1 MSFCIKE
8 GSPKKK
14 KNVNLFSY
22 QSNMPTNTIILNMSS
37 NGSGKL
43 KAKNKKTAKFN
54 FFARKNLLITIG
66 TNKPY
71 TAINLQILPIQK
83 THKHNPKKKQN

>member
-1 MSFCIKE
+1 MSFCFKE

-14 KNVNLFSY
+14 KKCKFIFLSI
-22 QSNMPTNTIILNMSS
+22 QHADNTIILNMSS

>member
-1 MSFCIKE
+1 
-8 GSPKKK
+8 
-14 KNVNLFSY
+14 
-22 QSNMPTNTIILNMSS
+22 MSS

-83 THKHNPKKKQN
+83 THKHNPKKKQNWIYIDGYSAIKNKYFPHS

>member
-1 MSFCIKE
+1 
-8 GSPKKK
+8 
-14 KNVNLFSY
+14 
-22 QSNMPTNTIILNMSS
+22 MSS

-66 TNKPY
+66 TNKPSC
-71 TAINLQILPIQK
+71 TGINFQILPIQK
-83 THKHNPKKKQN
+83 ATNTTQKKNKIEFTLMDIQQ